1 MPRNPAQA
9 ASEQQEIVKTM
20 QLATYLAQTFPE
32 EFKMYIDGAAT
43 MKELLAKARVTLIKL
58 RDPAKVQQTVE
69 QMSKIL
75 QPRPSVGAPG
85 GPPILGPAA

>member
-1 MPRNPAQA
+1 
-9 ASEQQEIVKTM
+9 M

-32 EFKMYIDGAAT
+32 EFKMYIDGAKT
-43 MKELLAKARVTLIKL
+43 MEQLLAKARVTLIKL
-58 RDPAKVQQTVE
+58 RDKSQVAQVVE

-75 QPRPSVGAPG
+75 QPRPTPAGAG

>member
-1 MPRNPAQA
+1 MYVDGA
-9 ASEQQEIVKTM
+9 KTM
-20 QLATYLAQTFPE
+20 KQLL
-32 EFKMYIDGAAT
+32 D
-43 MKELLAKARVTLIKL
+43 KARVTLIKM
-58 RDPAKVQQTVE
+58 RDPAQVQQTVE

>member
-9 ASEQQEIVKTM
+9 AAEQQEIVKTM

-32 EFKMYIDGAAT
+32 EFKMFIDGGAT
-43 MKELLAKARVTLIKL
+43 MKNLIEKARVALIKL
-58 RDPAKVQQTVE
+58 RDPAKVQQVVD

-75 QPRPSVGAPG
+75 QPRPVGAQPG
-85 GPPILGPAA
+85 GPPMLGPAA

>member
-1 MPRNPAQA
+1 
-9 ASEQQEIVKTM
+9 M

-32 EFKMYIDGAAT
+32 EFKLYIDGAKT
-43 MKELLAKARVTLIKL
+43 MQQLIEKARVTLIKL

-75 QPRPSVGAPG
+75 QPRPVGAQPG
-85 GPPILGPAA
+85 GPPMIGPAA